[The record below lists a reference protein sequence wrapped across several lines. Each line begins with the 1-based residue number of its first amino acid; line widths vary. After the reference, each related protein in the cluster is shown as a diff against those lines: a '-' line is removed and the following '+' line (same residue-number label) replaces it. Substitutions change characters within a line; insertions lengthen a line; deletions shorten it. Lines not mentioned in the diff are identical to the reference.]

1 MMTNVYFLRHGE
13 TDWNLEG
20 RTQGRTDIP
29 LNRNGE
35 LQAKES
41 GAALKDKEIDV
52 IITSPLKRA
61 KKTAEIVQEQLNVD
75 LIEREAF
82 IELSFG
88 DAEGLTLAERL
99 E

>member
-1 MMTNVYFLRHGE
+1 MNDDKCIFLRHGE

-41 GAALKDKEIDV
+41 GDALKDKEIDL
-52 IITSPLKRA
+52 IITSPLKEL
-61 KKTAEIVQEQLNVD
+61 KTAEIVQEQLNVD
-75 LIEREAF
+75 LIER
-82 IELSFG
+82 SVY
-88 DAEGLTLAERL
+88 
-99 E
+99 

>member
-35 LQAKES
+35 LQANES
-41 GAALKDKEIDV
+41 GVALKDKKIDV

-61 KKTAEIVQEQLNVD
+61 KKNCRNRSRT
-75 LIEREAF
+75 IECRF
-82 IELSFG
+82 
-88 DAEGLTLAERL
+88 D
-99 E
+99 

>member
-1 MMTNVYFLRHGE
+1 MTNVYFLRHGE

-41 GAALKDKEIDV
+41 GEALKDKEIDV

-61 KKTAEIVQEQLNVD
+61 KKLLKLFKNN
-75 LIEREAF
+75 
-82 IELSFG
+82 
-88 DAEGLTLAERL
+88 
-99 E
+99 

>member
-1 MMTNVYFLRHGE
+1 MTNVYFLRHGE

-41 GAALKDKEIDV
+41 GEALKYKEIDV

-61 KKTAEIVQEQLNVD
+61 KKLLKLFKNN
-75 LIEREAF
+75 
-82 IELSFG
+82 
-88 DAEGLTLAERL
+88 
-99 E
+99 

>member
-1 MMTNVYFLRHGE
+1 MWGLNDDKCIFLRHGE

-41 GAALKDKEIDV
+41 GVALKDKEIDV
-52 IITSPLKRA
+52 IITSPLK
-61 KKTAEIVQEQLNVD
+61 
-75 LIEREAF
+75 
-82 IELSFG
+82 ELKLLKLFKNYWM
-88 DAEGLTLAERL
+88 
-99 E
+99 